1 MTSIDTL
8 AGELM
13 VDDWLKNID
22 YDAYFAQ
29 CRPLVCSY
37 SYTER
42 FNILYIIT
50 TMMGLFGGLTTTLR
64 FIAPRLTDISDKIT
78 KYVRSRS
85 TNPPATSVSIGK
97 KKLVN

>member
-1 MTSIDTL
+1 
-8 AGELM
+8 
-13 VDDWLKNID
+13 
-22 YDAYFAQ
+22 
-29 CRPLVCSY
+29 
-37 SYTER
+37 
-42 FNILYIIT
+42 
-50 TMMGLFGGLTTTLR
+50 MMGLFGGLTTTLR